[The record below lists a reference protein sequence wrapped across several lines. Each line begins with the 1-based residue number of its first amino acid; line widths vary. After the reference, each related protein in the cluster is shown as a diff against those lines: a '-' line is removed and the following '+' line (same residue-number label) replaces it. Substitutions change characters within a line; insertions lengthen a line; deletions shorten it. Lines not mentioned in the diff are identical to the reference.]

1 MNTLAPL
8 TLSDSKQTITIPK
21 DLQQTTLVYF
31 MRTAGCPVC
40 LQNVRQIQKLLP
52 ELQTHKIAVIV
63 VVPDSIDAAGVKE
76 KNGLTMP
83 VLFGNGDAQSLAGY
97 DKKMFGIM
105 QQSGN
110 IVVNPA
116 GEILSQKISTNPMQS
131 FRKADLEALLAAK
144 P

>member
-40 LQNVRQIQKLLP
+40 LLLP

-63 VVPDSIDAAGVKE
+63 VVPDSIDAAGAVKE